1 MTENDKSIIEAF
13 LQIMPFF
20 SQCFEDIV
28 ITLSDNKNYLYYKP
42 GTKLDHGIRP
52 GDPVKQGSMTDRA
65 FKKKGFVM
73 ANVGAEVFGVAYSA
87 FGFPIF
93 NAKHEIIGGM
103 VFCESIEM
111 QENRNKLKSISEE
124 IYRNMNIMGNNINL
138 LTNKSKDINAT
149 SQILLGEAK
158 KSEEQLQ
165 ETNHILNII
174 KSVAHKTNILG
185 INASIES
192 TRVGKE
198 GAGFKIVADEIRNL
212 SLNTDD
218 AIKKIEPII
227 EQIHLNS
234 DNMTSK
240 IQEINQNL
248 GSIAEFITEAR
259 QMSEKLSLSSKM
271 IDELADNLVKSSRKS
286 ED

>member
-1 MTENDKSIIEAF
+1 MTENDKLIIDAF

-28 ITLSDNKNYLYYKP
+28 ITLADSKNYLYYKP
-42 GTKLDHGIRP
+42 GVKLNHGIRP
-52 GDPVKQGSMTDRA
+52 GDPVKAGSMTDRA

-93 NAKHEIIGGM
+93 NAKQEIIGGM

-111 QENRNKLKSISEE
+111 QENRNKLKSISED
-124 IYRNMNIMGNNINL
+124 IYKNMAIMGNNINL
-138 LTNKSKDINAT
+138 LINKSHDINTA
-149 SQILLGEAK
+149 SEVLLGEAQ

-234 DNMTSK
+234 DNMSSK
-240 IQEINQNL
+240 IKEINSNL
-248 GSIAEFITEAR
+248 NSIKEFI
-259 QMSEKLSLSSKM
+259 SETQKMADKLSMSSKM
-271 IDELADNLVKSSRKS
+271 IDELADNLVKSSRKT
-286 ED
+286 EG